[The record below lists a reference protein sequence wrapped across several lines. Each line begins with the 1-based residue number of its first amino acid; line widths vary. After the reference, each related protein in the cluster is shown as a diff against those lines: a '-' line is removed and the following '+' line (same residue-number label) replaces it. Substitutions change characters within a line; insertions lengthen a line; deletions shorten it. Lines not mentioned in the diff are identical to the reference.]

1 MHMPIRQYIKKI
13 RFLSNGWVAGAFVT
27 SLLVALPL
35 LVIFPEVFVAGDETW
50 RHILHRLI
58 PSYVMNTLLL
68 MAGVAF
74 LTFLMGVS
82 TAWLVTMYDFPGRRF
97 FQWALILPISIPA
110 YILGFTWAGIL
121 DYTSPVYVFL
131 RNNFGLETGPYLLFN
146 ILSLPGAIIILSL
159 SLYPYVYLI
168 TRAYFLKQS
177 TTLLDVA
184 ASLGRRPMNVF
195 LSAALPLARP
205 AIVAGISLALMEVLN
220 DYGLARYFGVDT
232 FTTGIF
238 TAWFAFGNASAAMK
252 LSAYLMVFVLAL
264 ILLER
269 YQRGQMR
276 YEVVGS
282 HYRPPRI
289 HRLRGLPLAAALGI
303 CLLPLMLGFILPAA
317 MLVHWSLQT
326 ASQVLDIRFW
336 ELIRN
341 SFLLAVAAAAVV
353 VVASLFIAFTVRSF
367 PGRLVRVLARTA
379 TLGYALPGAVVAI
392 GIMIPFLWLDSKFSA
407 AMPGL
412 GIALSGTWFA
422 LLYAYMVR
430 FMAVGYNSMDSGM
443 AGLSPSLDEASR
455 SLGHSNL
462 STLRKVILPLMKAPV
477 LSATLLV
484 FIDVLKELPLTLILR
499 PFNFDT
505 LAIRAFEYASDER
518 VAEAAPAALIIVLV
532 GIVPAFLLNRMISG
546 ENVSR
551 AKAAVSPAGA
561 EVSIAGAA
569 NERNERHNKER
580 I

>member
-1 MHMPIRQYIKKI
+1 MPLPIRRYPKKA
-13 RFLSNGWVAGAFVT
+13 RFLSNGWVLIALIT

-35 LVIFPEVFVAGDETW
+35 LVIFPEVFVSGDETW

-58 PSYVMNTLLL
+58 PSYALNTLLL
-68 MAGVAF
+68 MAGVAA

-82 TAWLVTMYDFPGRRF
+82 TAWLVTLYDFPGRRF

-131 RNNFGLETGPYLLFN
+131 RNHFGVDTGPYLLFN
-146 ILSLPGAIIILSL
+146 ILSLPGAILVLSL

-168 TRAYFLKQS
+168 TRAYFMKQS
-177 TTLLDVA
+177 ASLLEVA
-184 ASLGRRPMNVF
+184 ASLGRKPMQAF
-195 LSAALPLARP
+195 FSAALPLARP

-220 DYGLARYFGVDT
+220 DYGLARYYGVDT

-252 LSAYLMVFVLAL
+252 LSAYLMVLVLAL

-282 HYRPPRI
+282 HYRPPGIR
-289 HRLRGLPLAAALGI
+289 RLRGLRQAAALGL
-303 CLLPLMLGFILPAA
+303 CLLPLLPGFIFPLS
-317 MLVHWSLQT
+317 MLFHWSLQT
-326 ASQVLDIRFW
+326 AAQVLDIRFW

-341 SFLLAVAAAAVV
+341 SFLLALAASAVV
-353 VVASLFIAFTVRSF
+353 VIVSLFIAFTVRSF
-367 PGRLVRVLARTA
+367 PGRLVRALARIA

-392 GIMIPFLWLDSKFSA
+392 GIMVPFLWLDGRLAA

-412 GIALSGTWFA
+412 GVALSGTWFA
-422 LLYAYMVR
+422 LVYAYMVR
-430 FMAVGYNSMDSGM
+430 FLAVGYHSMESGM
-443 AGLSPSLDEASR
+443 AGLSHSMDEASR
-455 SLGHSNL
+455 SLGHTNL
-462 STLRKVILPLMKAPV
+462 NTLRKVILPLMKAPV

-532 GIVPAFLLNRMISG
+532 GIVPAFLLNRMMGGKTVLHS
-546 ENVSR
+546 
-551 AKAAVSPAGA
+551 
-561 EVSIAGAA
+561 
-569 NERNERHNKER
+569 
-580 I
+580 

>member
-1 MHMPIRQYIKKI
+1 MHLPIRRHIKKL
-13 RFLSNGWVAGAFVT
+13 RFLTNGWVIGAFAT

-35 LVIFPEVFVAGDETW
+35 LVIFPEVFVEGDETW
-50 RHILHRLI
+50 RHILQRLI
-58 PSYVMNTLLL
+58 PTYVLNTIML
-68 MAGVAF
+68 MAGVAL

-82 TAWLVTMYDFPGRRF
+82 TAWVVTMYDFQGRRF

-131 RNNFGLETGPYLLFN
+131 RNNFGVETGPYLLFN
-146 ILSLPGAIIILSL
+146 ILSMPGAILVLSL
-159 SLYPYVYLI
+159 SLYPYVFLI

-177 TTLLDVA
+177 TTLLEVA
-184 ASLGRRPMNVF
+184 ASLGRKPLNIF
-195 LSAALPLARP
+195 FSTALPLARP

-220 DYGLARYFGVDT
+220 DYGLARYYGVDT

-276 YEVVGS
+276 YDIVGS
-282 HYRPPRI
+282 QYRPASAR
-289 HRLRGLPLAAALGI
+289 RLHGPALYGALAL
-303 CLLPLMLGFILPAA
+303 CLLPLLPGFLIPASMLIY
-317 MLVHWSLQT
+317 WSLQT
-326 ASQVLDIRFW
+326 ASQVLDFRFW
-336 ELIRN
+336 ELMRN
-341 SFLLAVAAAAVV
+341 SFLLAAAASAL
-353 VVASLFIAFTVRSF
+353 VVAVSLFIRFTVRSY
-367 PGRLVRVLARTA
+367 PSRIVKVLARTA

-392 GIMIPFLWLDSKFSA
+392 GIMLPFLWMDGRLA
-407 AMPGL
+407 TALPGL
-412 GIALSGTWFA
+412 RIVLSGTWIA
-422 LLYAYMVR
+422 LVYAYMVR

-443 AGLSPSLDEASR
+443 ARLSLSLDEASR
-455 SLGHSNL
+455 SLGQSNIN
-462 STLRKVILPLMKAPV
+462 TLRRVILPLMKAPV
-477 LSATLLV
+477 LSAALLV

-518 VAEAAPAALIIVLV
+518 VAEAAPAALIIVLI
-532 GIVPAFLLNRMISG
+532 GIVPAFLLNRMIRGTGGSSERDQKTVLRQTGSG
-546 ENVSR
+546 V
-551 AKAAVSPAGA
+551 KGA
-561 EVSIAGAA
+561 IG
-569 NERNERHNKER
+569 KGD
-580 I
+580 